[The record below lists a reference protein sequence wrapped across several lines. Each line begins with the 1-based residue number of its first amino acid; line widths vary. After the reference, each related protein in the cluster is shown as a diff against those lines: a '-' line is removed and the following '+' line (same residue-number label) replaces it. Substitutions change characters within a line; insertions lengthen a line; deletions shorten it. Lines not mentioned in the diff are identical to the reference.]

1 MALQYPPETQ
11 VKEANMRIHRILAL
25 TTGLLLSLAV
35 KADDITAE
43 KDANL
48 ERFFAATHLT
58 EAFKAN
64 AARARLDDAFDPL
77 GEKTSHLSGD
87 EVAKVMASTLRSK
100 FTLEE
105 TRALADFYASGASQA
120 IADKR
125 PLTSTQQVAFNE
137 LYPTHKDVPGR
148 MKSILASSEFQHRAS
163 ESIRAYAAS
172 GGR

>member
-1 MALQYPPETQ
+1 
-11 VKEANMRIHRILAL
+11 MRVHRTLILTAGL
-25 TTGLLLSLAV
+25 TLSLAA
-35 KADDITAE
+35 KADDIRSE

-77 GEKTSHLSGD
+77 GERTSHLSGD
-87 EVAKVMASTLRSK
+87 EVAKVMASALRNK
-100 FTLEE
+100 FTVEE
-105 TRALADFYASGASQA
+105 TRALADYYASGASQA
-120 IADKR
+120 ITDRR
-125 PLTSTQQVAFNE
+125 PLTSAQQIAFNE
-137 LYPTHKDVPGR
+137 LYPAHKDVPGR